1 MKTNEAPAAAVWRMR
16 AEHNRALSEHMSNQ
30 TTRDNLL
37 RLATDYEIRARQE
50 DERAETSRQKLA
62 S

>member
-16 AEHNRALSEHMSNQ
+16 AEHNRALSEHMSNPA
-30 TTRDNLL
+30 TRDNLL
-37 RLATDYEIRARQE
+37 RLATDYEIRARQA
-50 DERAETSRQKLA
+50 DERAETSRRKLA